1 MSMSMPELQRSL
13 RALRLSGMIAT
24 LEARAMQVQSHQ
36 MNFLE
41 AFSWLVQ
48 DELDRRR
55 SRLLDRRFSLSGLP
69 ERKDLK
75 DFDWAYNPK
84 VPKREVLDLA
94 TLKFI
99 QAKEGAL
106 LIGQPG
112 TGKSHC
118 AKAIAQLAVQ
128 HGYKVFYREAHVLIE
143 EINEARELAEL
154 RKYRAQI
161 NAADLLLID
170 DLFLRRLPPN
180 AGDEIADVLMSRYEK
195 SSVVI
200 TSNRMVDDWGKLLG
214 DVVVVAPLLD
224 RIMHH
229 GRLLKFEGKSY
240 RLKEAAEKVAKR
252 GQRVIITRPALSL
265 GDFDLATGGGF

>member
-1 MSMSMPELQRSL
+1 MTMSIPELHRSL

-24 LEARAMQVQSHQ
+24 LEARAIAVTSHE

-41 AFSWLVQ
+41 ALSWLVQ

-55 SRLLDRRFSLSGLP
+55 SRLLDRRFALSGLP

-75 DFDWAYNPK
+75 DFDWTYNPK
-84 VPKREVLDLA
+84 VPKRDVLELA

-99 QAKEGAL
+99 EAREGAL

-128 HGYKVFYREAHVLIE
+128 HGYKVFYYREAHALIE
-143 EINEARELAEL
+143 EINEARELGEL
-154 RKYRAQI
+154 RKYRTQI
-161 NAADLLLID
+161 TAAELLVID
-170 DLFLRRLPPN
+170 DLFLRKLPGN
-180 AGDEIADVLMSRYEK
+180 AGDELADVLMSRYEK

-200 TSNRMVDDWGKLLG
+200 TSNRGIDDWGKLLG

-229 GRLLKFEGKSY
+229 GHLLKFEGKSW
-240 RLKEAAEKVAKR
+240 RLKESAERLAKGAARA
-252 GQRVIITRPALSL
+252 
-265 GDFDLATGGGF
+265 

>member
-1 MSMSMPELQRSL
+1 MSMTMPELQRAL

-55 SRLLDRRFSLSGLP
+55 SRLLDRRFSTSGLP

-84 VPKREVLDLA
+84 VPKRDVLELA

-106 LIGQPG
+106 MIGQPG

-118 AKAIAQLAVQ
+118 AKAVAQLAVQ

-161 NAADLLLID
+161 NAADLLMID

-180 AGDEIADVLMSRYEK
+180 AGDELADVLMSRYEK

-252 GQRVIITRPALSL
+252 AVNA
-265 GDFDLATGGGF
+265 

>member
-1 MSMSMPELQRSL
+1 MPELQRSL

-84 VPKREVLDLA
+84 VPKRDVLELA

-99 QAKEGAL
+99 EAKEGAL

-118 AKAIAQLAVQ
+118 AKAVAQLAVQ

-143 EINEARELAEL
+143 EINEARELSEL

-180 AGDEIADVLMSRYEK
+180 AGDELADVLMSRYEK

-252 GQRVIITRPALSL
+252 AAGA
-265 GDFDLATGGGF
+265 